1 MGFSVMKHS
10 PELYVMLLYLPLLHI
25 SCVRALFTWP
35 HLAQGRLRYIG
46 SHLGSHVPSYTLLIG
61 LCRASLVGELVK
73 NLPAM
78 QETWV
83 QSLGWEDP
91 PGEGKGHPL
100 QYSFFFFCTYSWF
113 IQIYLYSSF

>member
-61 LCRASLVGELVK
+61 LCRASLVGELVE

-91 PGEGKGHPL
+91 LEEEKAIHSSILACRIPG
-100 QYSFFFFCTYSWF
+100 
-113 IQIYLYSSF
+113 LYRHEVAKSQT